1 MDRTR
6 KGHTMKRIAIIIGIA
21 AAIGVF
27 PSVAAAGNIT
37 AQLITAKPAS
47 PAKRSAQIARPQVA
61 RVQIANA
68 QRANP
73 ARLNALSAS
82 LKRLALYP
90 H

>member
-6 KGHTMKRIAIIIGIA
+6 KGHTIKRIATIIGIA

-27 PSVAAAGNIT
+27 PSVASAGNIT
-37 AQLITAKPAS
+37 AQLVTAQPAS
-47 PAKRSAQIARPQVA
+47 PAQASAQIARAHVA
-61 RVQIANA
+61 RVHIANA
-68 QRANP
+68 QRANA
-73 ARLNALSAS
+73 ARRNALSAS